1 MTRKSEYELYLEQ
14 VNKLTERR
22 QAVST
27 IYLTVN
33 TAIVGAMALIFGDI
47 QMQEWGRQLSS
58 LALMVAGVAA
68 CDLWRRLIRQYSDL
82 LGWWYER
89 LRELEKGD
97 LESTALITKE
107 FEEFYGPKAGKKRFG
122 MTRYEIGL
130 TWLFTITYVVFG
142 LAMLVILVL
151 S

>member
-1 MTRKSEYELYLEQ
+1 MTQKSEYELYLEQ
-14 VNKLTERR
+14 VNKLAERR

-33 TAIVGAMALIFGDI
+33 TAIVGAMALIFRDI

-58 LALMVAGVAA
+58 LALMTAGIAA

-89 LRELEKGD
+89 LRELEKGE
-97 LESTALITKE
+97 LASAALITKE
-107 FEEFYGPKAGKKRFG
+107 FEEFYGPKVGKKRFG

-130 TWLFTITYVVFG
+130 TWLFTVAYIVFG
-142 LAMLVILVL
+142 LVMLVILIL